1 MSENPL
7 AATAVVTADGP
18 GIENILRL
26 FFIHSFTRIKPGSE
40 IPGVPASDI
49 SEINSPNFQQPRFG
63 SSFGGFRGNE
73 SSGPSSGPGLVLV
86 EYLCINLLVFL
97 FCLYKTLFSPLA
109 S

>member
-49 SEINSPNFQQPRFG
+49 SEINLPDFKYSII
-63 SSFGGFRGNE
+63 
-73 SSGPSSGPGLVLV
+73 
-86 EYLCINLLVFL
+86 CDVF
-97 FCLYKTLFSPLA
+97 FFH
-109 S
+109 

>member
-40 IPGVPASDI
+40 ILGVPASDM
-49 SEINSPNFQQPRFG
+49 SEINLPNFKYSTIF
-63 SSFGGFRGNE
+63 N
-73 SSGPSSGPGLVLV
+73 
-86 EYLCINLLVFL
+86 VF
-97 FCLYKTLFSPLA
+97 FFH
-109 S
+109 